1 MISLHYTLQPTC
13 CSLSEVGARQNDRLR
28 LFPDPVPQHSR
39 RISSHFCFHR
49 VTQFCPSQSV
59 CAIKVSSGCPHDS
72 HRKQKHS
79 RMDVALL
86 TMPPDIWNSIAQYLS
101 PISLSAASAS
111 FGFNLAEEREQSM
124 PNYGQRAFGTT
135 HGQI

>member
-13 CSLSEVGARQNDRLR
+13 CSLSEVGARQNNRLR
-28 LFPDPVPQHSR
+28 LFPDLVPQHSR
-39 RISSHFCFHR
+39 RISSHFRFHR
-49 VTQFCPSQSV
+49 VIQFCPNQSV

-79 RMDVALL
+79 RMDVA
-86 TMPPDIWNSIAQYLS
+86 PPDIWNSSAQYLS
-101 PISLSAASAS
+101 PISRSAASAS
-111 FGFNLAEEREQSM
+111 FGFNLAEEREQRM
-124 PNYGQRAFGTT
+124 PNYGQRSFGTT